1 MQCRTLR
8 ETGQPTISLV
18 RAPLIGTDQ
27 AKMPL
32 DPGEGRIPQVQVTE
46 RPDPEETAITPP
58 DRGLERTTTD
68 PPPAITESVMDTTAR
83 YEPRH
88 IDPMDMPAM
97 HISIT
102 MVMTGDGN
110 WDIGLGGNGCLDIG
124 LL

>member
-8 ETGQPTISLV
+8 ETGQTTISLV

-58 DRGLERTTTD
+58 DRGLEHITTD
-68 PPPAITESVMDTTAR
+68 QAPHTTEFVTDTTAR
-83 YEPRH
+83 LAHPH
-88 IDPMDMPAM
+88 IDPMGMPVM

-110 WDIGLGGNGCLDIG
+110 WDIGLGGNGYPDIG